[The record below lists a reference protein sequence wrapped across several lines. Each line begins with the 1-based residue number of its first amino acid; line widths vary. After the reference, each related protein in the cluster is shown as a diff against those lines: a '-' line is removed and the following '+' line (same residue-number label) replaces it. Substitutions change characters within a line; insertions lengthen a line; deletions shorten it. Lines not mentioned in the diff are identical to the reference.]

1 MNHPIRAMLLIL
13 VAFVSIATLLP
24 ATVQA
29 QTRTN
34 NTTGCQG
41 NTVNYNPGNGEDIV
55 VPKGYKVERFS
66 KIDLNFPT
74 GIAFRGNKENF
85 QVLVLESGHGL
96 PSRCNDRTDP
106 VYGGP
111 FSSTN
116 PFTPDILVLDKNGNK
131 VAGPFAKP
139 TAPDNGFQADG
150 PAIDIG
156 FENRAKGGRLFATD
170 SNQSIRTAGFN
181 NSSRI
186 VIVDLNL
193 NKVIP
198 FITGLPTGDHPA
210 EQLEFKDGWIYWSQG
225 STTNSGVV
233 GHDNGN
239 GNNQPDIPCQTIKLS
254 DNGFTSAPG
263 HVTSG
268 YTAHNPHGSSFR
280 PGATVPAFF
289 GATSPGMCDGA
300 ILRAR
305 LKSGNAQNTIEP
317 FSWGYRNPYGIRF
330 APEDHA
336 LKGGLFVSEN
346 GEDERGAR
354 PVQNAPDRLQLAQQ
368 NPDGSPDYHGWPD
381 RFGFLDSTQAVF
393 NPTGGPGDDLC
404 NPPNL
409 LGFPACIPVVMAA
422 NPQVKPVLA
431 FPPQSITA
439 PLALEPADV
448 AAVGHDFAPDSFV
461 FGVVRK
467 GASLISREGDFGFAK
482 DNGEPPAGHDIELVN
497 FSRPGERFSL
507 EQSRF
512 AFNCRGASPAHPIS
526 DQYHDPDGTPR
537 CKVPYDQAFVEI
549 PALRGINRPNTA
561 MFGPDDALYLVDYGA
576 VRDFGQSD
584 PRSKFVDATPP
595 CPPGPSGPS
604 CSNAP
609 LVQIPQTGVI
619 WRISRD
625 TSQGGGGR
633 GGDDDKGEKGD
644 NKGGKGDKD

>member
-1 MNHPIRAMLLIL
+1 MTRPIRATLLML
-13 VAFVSIATLLP
+13 VALVSIATLLP
-24 ATVQA
+24 TTAQA

-34 NTTGCQG
+34 HTAGCAG
-41 NTVNYNPGNGEDIV
+41 NVVNYNPGNGEDIV

-66 KIDLNFPT
+66 KQDLNFPT
-74 GIAFRGNKENF
+74 GIAFIGSKSDF
-85 QVLVLESGHGL
+85 KVLVLESGHGL
-96 PSRCNDRTDP
+96 PSRCNDREDP

-111 FSSTN
+111 FSATN
-116 PFTPDILVLDKNGNK
+116 PFTPDIVVLDKNGNRMP
-131 VAGPFAKP
+131 GTFGKP
-139 TAPDNGFQADG
+139 TGPGNGFQADG

-156 FENRAKGGRLFATD
+156 FENRAQGGRLFATD
-170 SNQSIRTAGFN
+170 SNQSIRTSGFN

-186 VIVDLNL
+186 VIVDLKTNT
-193 NKVIP
+193 VMP
-198 FITGLPTGDHPA
+198 WITGLPTGDHPS

-233 GHDNGN
+233 GHDNG
-239 GNNQPDIPCQTIKLS
+239 GGANQQDIPCQDITLS
-254 DNGFTSAPG
+254 ANGFTSALG

-268 YTAHNPHGSSFR
+268 FSPHHTFR
-280 PGATVPAFF
+280 PGATVKAFES
-289 GATSPGMCDGA
+289 ATGPGICDGS
-300 ILRAR
+300 ILRAK
-305 LKSGNAQNTIEP
+305 LNSKNPKLTIEP
-317 FSWGYRNPYGIRF
+317 YSWGYRNPYGIRF
-330 APEDHA
+330 APDDHI
-336 LKGGLFVSEN
+336 LKGGLFVTEN

-354 PVQNAPDRLQLAQQ
+354 PTQNAPDRLQLAQQ

-381 RFGFLDSTQAVF
+381 RFGFLDSTQSVF

-404 NPPNL
+404 NPPNPPTT
-409 LGFPACIPVVMAA
+409 GAACAAIVMAF
-422 NPQVKPVLA
+422 NPQVKPTLA
-431 FPPQSITA
+431 FPPQPITA

-537 CKVPYDQAFVEI
+537 CKVPYDQAFVET

-561 MFGPDDALYLVDYGA
+561 MFGPDGALYLVDYGA

-584 PRSKFVDATPP
+584 PRSRFV
-595 CPPGPSGPS
+595 GP
-604 CSNAP
+604 SNAP

-625 TSQGGGGR
+625 
-633 GGDDDKGEKGD
+633 DDKG
-644 NKGGKGDKD
+644 GKK

>member
-1 MNHPIRAMLLIL
+1 ML
-13 VAFVSIATLLP
+13 VALVSIATLLP
-24 ATVQA
+24 TTAQA

-34 NTTGCQG
+34 HTAGCAG
-41 NTVNYNPGNGEDIV
+41 NVVNYNPGNGEDIV

-66 KIDLNFPT
+66 KQDLNFPT
-74 GIAFRGNKENF
+74 GIAFIGSKSDF
-85 QVLVLESGHGL
+85 KVLVLESGHGL
-96 PSRCNDRTDP
+96 PSRCNDREDP

-111 FSSTN
+111 FSATN
-116 PFTPDILVLDKNGNK
+116 PFTPDIVVLDKNGNRMP
-131 VAGPFAKP
+131 GTFGKP
-139 TAPDNGFQADG
+139 TGPGNGFQADG

-156 FENRAKGGRLFATD
+156 FENRAQGGRLFATD
-170 SNQSIRTAGFN
+170 SNQSIRTSGFN

-186 VIVDLNL
+186 VIVDLKTNT
-193 NKVIP
+193 VTPWIS
-198 FITGLPTGDHPA
+198 GLPTGDHPS

-233 GHDNGN
+233 GHDNG
-239 GNNQPDIPCQTIKLS
+239 GGANQQDIPCQDITLS
-254 DNGFTSAPG
+254 ANGFTSAPG

-268 YTAHNPHGSSFR
+268 FSPHHTFR
-280 PGATVPAFF
+280 PGATVKAFES
-289 GATSPGMCDGA
+289 ATGPGICDGS
-300 ILRAR
+300 ILRAK
-305 LKSGNAQNTIEP
+305 LNSKNPKLTIEP
-317 FSWGYRNPYGIRF
+317 YSWGYRNPYGIRF
-330 APEDHA
+330 APDDHV
-336 LKGGLFVSEN
+336 LKSGLSTTEN

-354 PVQNAPDRLQLAQQ
+354 PTQNAPDRLQLAQQ

-404 NPPNL
+404 NPPNPNP
-409 LGFPACIPVVMAA
+409 FPACIPLVIAT
-422 NPQVKPVLA
+422 NPQVKPILA
-431 FPPQSITA
+431 FPPQPITA

-482 DNGEPPAGHDIELVN
+482 ENGEPPAGHDIELVN
-497 FSRPGERFSL
+497 FARKGERFHL

-512 AFNCRGASPAHPIS
+512 AFNCKQA
-526 DQYHDPDGTPR
+526 DQFHDADGTPR
-537 CKVPYDQAFVEI
+537 CKSIEDQAFVSI

-561 MFGPDDALYLVDYGA
+561 MFGPDGALYLVDYGA

-584 PRSKFVDATPP
+584 PRSRFVDALPP
-595 CPPGPSGPS
+595 CPTGG

-625 TSQGGGGR
+625 TTQR
-633 GGDDDKGEKGD
+633 GGQGD
-644 NKGGKGDKD
+644 EDKGGKGDKD